1 MTYQTKRVTYGPLRC
16 TVVDGGPSPVVA
28 VVCLHGFG
36 APGDDLVP
44 IAEQWMAL
52 LGSAAARV
60 RFVFPAALLSLDA
73 MGLPGGR
80 AWWELNMARLMEAM
94 ELQDFRELHRHE
106 PAGID
111 RAREAVTSACAAVCA
126 EMGINSQHLVLG
138 GFSQG
143 AMLSMD
149 VALRGLVVPPAVLF
163 QYSGTV
169 ICESQWLAQMEKLI
183 HTEVIQSHGAFDPIL
198 PYSSAEKL
206 YEMLKVTGVPVQ
218 FHPFDGPHTLSYE
231 AIAATAVAISRV
243 VDAAIAEGK

>member
-1 MTYQTKRVTYGPLRC
+1 
-16 TVVDGGPSPVVA
+16 
-28 VVCLHGFG
+28 
-36 APGDDLVP
+36 
-44 IAEQWMAL
+44 
-52 LGSAAARV
+52 
-60 RFVFPAALLSLDA
+60 

-94 ELQDFRELHRHE
+94 QLQDFQDLHRHE
-106 PAGID
+106 PAGLG
-111 RAREAVTSACAAVCA
+111 RAREAVTNACGEIFA
-126 EMGINSQHLVLG
+126 EMGIDSRYLILG

-149 VALRGLVVPPAVLF
+149 VALRGLATPPAVLF

-169 ICESQWLAQMEKLI
+169 ICESQWLAQMEKLV

-206 YEMLKVTGVPVQ
+206 YEMLKVAGVPVQ

-243 VDAAIAEGK
+243 VDSAIAESE